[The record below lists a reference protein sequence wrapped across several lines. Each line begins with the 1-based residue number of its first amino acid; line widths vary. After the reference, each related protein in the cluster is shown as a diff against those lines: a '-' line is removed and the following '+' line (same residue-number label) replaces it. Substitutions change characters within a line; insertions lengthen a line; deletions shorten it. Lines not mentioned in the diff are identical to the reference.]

1 MKKRALSLSIALALL
16 SVSAAQAA
24 QWQQLNLNQ
33 PSNIDPNVTYSGSF
47 DFNGHTYGPDN
58 ARKVNGQA
66 SSNVEHTF
74 DLTQLK
80 ADTLYGKN
88 NGNLGKN
95 DVVLKSNDNSFSN
108 GAPVVYRMYRQQY
121 SAAVVN
127 LSRGTESRHFVKSVV
142 GEKTAPDTLV
152 NGTYNYQGVTFTNF
166 PRGDFNYQVNVT
178 GPSSATGQGKFNLND
193 IKIPAGQSST
203 GKDVFF
209 DIAGNLDKTN
219 LVKAG
224 GGLVFQGGVSGVSAT
239 NNSAWREIGGPAAAA
254 EYQLTL
260 YGPGGREIAGS
271 IQGLPDRIG
280 SVAVIGKRK

>member
-1 MKKRALSLSIALALL
+1 MKKRAFSLSIALALL

-33 PSNIDPNVTYSGSF
+33 LSNVDPAARYSGSF

-58 ARKVNGQA
+58 ARKVSGQA

-95 DVVLKSNDNSFSN
+95 DVVLKSNDNSFADQ
-108 GAPVVYRMYRQQY
+108 APVVYRMYRQQY

-127 LSRGTESRHFVKSVV
+127 LSRGTEARHFVKSVV

-193 IKIPAGQSST
+193 IKIPAGQSSQ

-219 LVKAG
+219 LVKQN
-224 GGLVFQGGVSGVSAT
+224 GGLVFAGNVSGISA
-239 NNSAWREIGGPAAAA
+239 SDPGAWKEIKGPDATAL
-254 EYQLTL
+254 YKLTL